1 VHSKTYMWNN
11 HLTINEIPKWSKV
24 CHEMPILGIIS
35 IPTPYVVMS
44 NPLITQIKTKNWFVP
59 FHVLSQQVFQLSFFV
74 WLHFS
79 NLNFTFGCYFNF
91 QILINVIGNYENYT
105 KNKDIYFGGLVLHT
119 KIYLDNIPN
128 GY

>member
-1 VHSKTYMWNN
+1 
-11 HLTINEIPKWSKV
+11 
-24 CHEMPILGIIS
+24 MPIPQIIS

-44 NPLITQIKTKNWFVP
+44 NPLITQIKPKIYFYPSMFCPNNF
-59 FHVLSQQVFQLSFFV
+59 FQLSHFV

-79 NLNFTFGCYFNF
+79 NLNFTFGCSFNF
-91 QILINVIGNYENYT
+91 QILINVIGNFENYT
-105 KNKDIYFGGLVLHT
+105 KNEDFYFGGLVLHT